1 MVSLAT
7 ATKTNSTTMYLL
19 TGDIG
24 GTNSRMALYD
34 VSSPVAPPLV
44 ERTFRNF
51 EHIPS
56 DRYCDPNVFASCII
70 VPFLEYCWEQQTAVT
85 LEPLS
90 RVCILATLATAG
102 LVHQNRGN
110 LTNLGNMLID
120 GNAIAENTLNKYL
133 NCIAVCRIIND
144 FVAVRWT
151 YDMLVSFSSNESNSK
166 FIVVCAARIRMSYV
180 TKA

>member
-1 MVSLAT
+1 MGPAT
-7 ATKTNSTTMYLL
+7 VTKTHKSMYLL

-56 DRYCDPNVFASCII
+56 DRYSDPNVFSSCII
-70 VPFLEYCWEQQTAVT
+70 VPFLQYCWEEQTAVT

-144 FVAVRWT
+144 FVAVRCETRWSD
-151 YDMLVSFSSNESNSK
+151 DMVVSFDTKLKYAVYGMCSK
-166 FIVVCAARIRMSYV
+166 DTDV
-180 TKA
+180 